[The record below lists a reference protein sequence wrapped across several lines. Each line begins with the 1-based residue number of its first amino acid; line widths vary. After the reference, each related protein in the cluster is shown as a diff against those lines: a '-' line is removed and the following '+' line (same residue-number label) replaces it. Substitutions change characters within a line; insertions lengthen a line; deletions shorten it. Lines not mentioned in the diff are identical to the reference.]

1 MEYLGVADKIVGVC
15 DAQYILI
22 PDIQKRLRLAEGVKG
37 KIVDCGSSMSPDI
50 ERIIALKPN
59 AILLSPYEGQNLGR
73 IAKLGI
79 PVILAADYMETSSLG
94 RAEWMRYFARLFD
107 CAQRGDSLFNVVDAN
122 YQSLKAY
129 AAKLPKGKSVLTERK
144 TGAVWYTPGGEST
157 IGVTIRDAHGGY
169 AFAKDKHSGSLPLS
183 FEQILAKAGQSDVWA
198 FKFNGVRLMSKSD
211 LLREFQG
218 YSGLKA
224 FRTGNIYECNCSVRP
239 YFEEVSWR
247 PDYLLRE
254 MIILLHPQ
262 AKLGKLRYY
271 QKLAP

>member
-22 PDIQKRLRLAEGVKG
+22 SDIQKRLRLAEGVKG
-37 KIVDCGSSMSPDI
+37 KIADCGSSMSPNI
-50 ERIIALKPN
+50 ERIIALKPD
-59 AILLSPYEGQNLGR
+59 AIILSPYEGQDLGR

-107 CAQRGDSLFNVVDAN
+107 CAQIGDSLFNVVDAN

-198 FKFNGVRLMSKSD
+198 FKFNGARPMSKSD

>member
-50 ERIIALKPN
+50 ERIIALKPD
-59 AILLSPYEGQNLGR
+59 AIILSPYEGQNLGR
-73 IAKLGI
+73 IDKLGI